1 MLSQILAYSRQRA
14 ECANNYL
21 MPSVDKV
28 AQLLEEFEKTA
39 PKEYFQLFEKTE
51 RKKKGDFLLQEGE
64 LATQFWFMEEG
75 IARQYFYKDG
85 EEVTNDLFFPC
96 EFVDAY
102 ATSALELPSKVNI
115 QLVTDAVVR
124 GIDYETLLGMEMQY
138 PILGL
143 AERLVIA
150 CNVHWL
156 EERLHDM
163 QHCTAAERYNRLLEK
178 QPHLIKKI
186 PLSYIASYLNVS
198 IETLSRVRAGLKTK
212 KP

>member
-1 MLSQILAYSRQRA
+1 MLSEILAYSRQRT

-28 AQLLEEFEKTA
+28 AELLEEFEKTA
-39 PKEYFQLFEKTE
+39 PTDYFQLFEKRE
-51 RKKKGDFLLQEGE
+51 KKKKGEFLLQEGE

-85 EEVTNDLFFPC
+85 QEVTNDLFFPC

-102 ATSALELPSKVNI
+102 ATSVLELPSQVNI

-124 GIDYETLLGMEMQY
+124 GIDYNALGEMEMRY
-138 PILGL
+138 PILAV

-150 CNVHWL
+150 CNIHWL
-156 EERLHDM
+156 EERLHDV
-163 QHCTAAERYNRLLEK
+163 QHCSATERYSALLQK
-178 QPHLIKKI
+178 QPHMINKV
-186 PLSYIASYLNVS
+186 PLSYIASYLNIS
-198 IETLSRVRAGLKTK
+198 LETLSRVRANLKNK
-212 KP
+212 